1 MSKELPWFK
10 FYPSEWLIGK
20 ISFQPLEIQGAF
32 IQCVCIFWQNNG
44 VMQRADIDFRIGND
58 KLDVLISNGF
68 IIEDEKELTIKFLDE
83 QHTNMLDQRSKL
95 AEYGRLGGLAKAKK
109 SKPVKPSTKKP
120 TSSSFAPPTL
130 AEVVAYFSEN
140 GFPADHANKAFHYY
154 NDADW
159 KDSKGNKVINWK
171 QKFRGN
177 WFKEENKQQVQIQT
191 HNFVPPN

>member
-44 VMQRADIDFRIGND
+44 NMQRSDIDFRIGND
-58 KLDVLISNGF
+58 KLEALISNGF
-68 IIEDEKELTIKFLDE
+68 IVEDDKGLSIKFLDE
-83 QHTNMLDQRSKL
+83 QILSFSEISEKRKIAGQQ
-95 AEYGRLGGLAKAKK
+95 GGLAKAKR
-109 SKPVKPSTKKP
+109 SKPIKSSTKKSP
-120 TSSSFAPPTL
+120 SKPFIPPTL
-130 AEVVAYFSEN
+130 SEVISYFSEN
-140 GFPADHANKAFHYY
+140 GYSADHAHKAFHYY

-159 KDSKGNKVINWK
+159 KDSKGNRVINWK

-177 WFKEENKQQVQIQT
+177 WFKEENKQSKQIAA